1 MQVLFNRVLKKW
13 GINIYTVTLSSFS
26 NVWKYGCLISWNINF
41 GIFIYIYIFLALIT
55 HLILVFYVLHLINQT
70 EINDISF
77 TFYYWNYTFSVLF
90 PKHTRTLSV
99 SHVYLFSKK
108 CPKVPSKV
116 EGAALIG
123 GGRLKKGRTYF
134 KFRGIFHMKFWNLII
149 VSFQVTIHN
158 YCRALKQ
165 KGSIQ
170 IL

>member
-1 MQVLFNRVLKKW
+1 MHWQCRFYLHRVLKKNHPFLMFENMVVSYRETS
-13 GINIYTVTLSSFS
+13 ILLFLY
-26 NVWKYGCLISWNINF
+26 
-41 GIFIYIYIFLALIT
+41 FIIFLALIT

-77 TFYYWNYTFSVLF
+77 TFYYWNHTFSVLF
-90 PKHTRTLSV
+90 SKHTRTLSV

-149 VSFQVTIHN
+149 VSFEVTIHN

-165 KGSIQ
+165 KGSSQ

>member
-1 MQVLFNRVLKKW
+1 MHWQCRFYLHRVLKKNHPFLMFENMVVSYRETS
-13 GINIYTVTLSSFS
+13 ILLFLY
-26 NVWKYGCLISWNINF
+26 
-41 GIFIYIYIFLALIT
+41 FIIFLALIT
-55 HLILVFYVLHLINQT
+55 HLILAFYVLHLINQT

-90 PKHTRTLSV
+90 SKHTRTLSV

-149 VSFQVTIHN
+149 VSFEVTIHN

-165 KGSIQ
+165 KGSSQ